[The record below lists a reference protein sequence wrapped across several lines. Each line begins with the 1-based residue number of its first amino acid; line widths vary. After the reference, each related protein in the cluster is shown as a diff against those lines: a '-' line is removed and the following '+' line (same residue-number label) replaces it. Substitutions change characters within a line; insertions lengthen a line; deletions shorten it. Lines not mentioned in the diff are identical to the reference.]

1 VGLNILTD
9 PEGPP
14 LLRRKSAPATTATEI
29 APKPGGKGRPTR
41 SRKEAEAENKAR
53 AKTPRSRRGG
63 SRDQR
68 AQNAARMREALRT
81 GDERYLPARDKGPVR
96 RFVRDF
102 VDSRIS
108 FAELALP
115 LVIICFVPSFV
126 GSTTAVQLA
135 NEILMVMIVVI
146 AVNLVF
152 LRLKLG
158 RELARRFPGQ
168 STRGLTWYMCSR
180 ALQLR
185 FIRAPRSQ
193 VRIGQQLPDTYR

>member
-1 VGLNILTD
+1 
-9 PEGPP
+9 
-14 LLRRKSAPATTATEI
+14 LLRRKSAPAPTAAEI

-53 AKTPRSRRGG
+53 AKGPRSNRRGS
-63 SRDQR
+63 SREQR
-68 AQNAARMREALRT
+68 AQNAARMREALRS
-81 GDERYLPARDKGPVR
+81 GDERYLPARDKGPMR

-115 LVIICFVPSFV
+115 LVVVCFIPSFV
-126 GSTTAVQLA
+126 GSTTVVQVA

-146 AVNLVF
+146 AVNLVI
-152 LRLKLG
+152 LRYKLG
-158 RELARRFPGQ
+158 RELAKRFPDRP
-168 STRGLTWYMCSR
+168 TRGLTWYMCSR

-185 FIRAPRSQ
+185 FIRAPRAQ
-193 VRIGQQLPDTYR
+193 VRVGQQLPDTYR

>member
-1 VGLNILTD
+1 M
-9 PEGPP
+9 
-14 LLRRKSAPATTATEI
+14 LRRKPAPATAAPEI

-41 SRKEAEAENKAR
+41 SRKEAEADNKAR
-53 AKTPRSRRGG
+53 VKTPRGRRTGG
-63 SRDQR
+63 AAARDQR

-81 GDERYLPARDKGPVR
+81 GDDRYLPVRDKGPVR

-102 VDSRIS
+102 IDSRVS

-126 GSTTAVQLA
+126 GSSTVTQVA
-135 NEILMVMIVVI
+135 NEILIVMILVI

-152 LRLKLG
+152 LRFRLG
-158 RELARRFPGQ
+158 RELARRFPDG

-185 FIRAPRSQ
+185 FIRAPRAQ

>member
-1 VGLNILTD
+1 M
-9 PEGPP
+9 
-14 LLRRKSAPATTATEI
+14 LRRKSAPATTAEI

-53 AKTPRSRRGG
+53 AKGPRSNRRGS
-63 SRDQR
+63 SREQR

-81 GDERYLPARDKGPVR
+81 GDDRYLPARDKGPVR

-115 LVIICFVPSFV
+115 LVVICFVPSFV
-126 GSTTAVQLA
+126 GSTTVVQVA
-135 NEILMVMIVVI
+135 NEILLVMIVVI
-146 AVNLVF
+146 ALNLVF
-152 LRLKLG
+152 LRFKLG
-158 RELARRFPGQ
+158 RELTRRFPGQ
-168 STRGLTWYMCSR
+168 PTRGLTWYMCSR

-185 FIRAPRSQ
+185 FIRAPRAQ

>member
-1 VGLNILTD
+1 
-9 PEGPP
+9 
-14 LLRRKSAPATTATEI
+14 LLRRKSAPAPTAADL

-41 SRKEAEAENKAR
+41 SRKEAEADNKAR
-53 AKTPRSRRGG
+53 AKAPRGNRRGA
-63 SRDQR
+63 SREQR

-81 GDERYLPARDKGPVR
+81 GDERFLPARDKGPMR

-126 GSTTAVQLA
+126 ASTTVVQLA
-135 NEILMVMIVVI
+135 NEVLMVMIVVI
-146 AVNLVF
+146 AVNLVI
-152 LRLKLG
+152 LRYKLG
-158 RELARRFPGQ
+158 RELARRFPDK

-193 VRIGQQLPDTYR
+193 VRVGQQLPDTYR